1 MGLYRMMHCGMIIVC
16 LCSPACTPSMW
27 LSHSPYFVSTS
38 VFCNRRFFKKFMTWI
53 IDVSKRVGSWLTDWH
68 IMTAMV
74 PRQFIGCV
82 LTACYVGLS
91 GYMSALGE
99 SYTDNNVSEMM
110 SRADY
115 WILCSHEALSH
126 GLSLSS
132 TTGKIYQRGCLP
144 ANSFSG

>member
-1 MGLYRMMHCGMIIVC
+1 
-16 LCSPACTPSMW
+16 
-27 LSHSPYFVSTS
+27 
-38 VFCNRRFFKKFMTWI
+38 
-53 IDVSKRVGSWLTDWH
+53 
-68 IMTAMV
+68 MTAMV

-99 SYTDNNVSEMM
+99 SYTDNNVSAMM

-126 GLSLSS
+126 GLSRGS
-132 TTGKIYQRGCLP
+132 TAGKVILMIGCIYLLTLTQT
-144 ANSFSG
+144 NSLFY